1 MKWILFFCS
10 CLMVQV
16 LQAQTKKIALRS
28 HSGSNAD
35 FSLYIPDEFGMA
47 PSVYRAQNKKITP
60 KSTKPVPTIKSSCVK
75 DSLDQELLEQ
85 LIPSTTQQ
93 KKKKKKSKAKKTKKH
108 YKKYKKSKP
117 TKKHP
122 CNIGETDNETEAN
135 IAASPEVVGR
145 KMNFVKHQPE
155 TLVLN
160 DYEQGS
166 TGYLFLLLSIPALLA
181 FLRFN
186 KLP

>member
-35 FSLYIPDEFGMA
+35 FSLYIPDEFGMV
-47 PSVYRAQNKKITP
+47 PPMYRVPAKKITP
-60 KSTKPVPTIKSSCVK
+60 KSTKPLPTIKSSCIK
-75 DSLDQELLEQ
+75 DSVEQEVIAQPL
-85 LIPSTTQQ
+85 PSISKQ
-93 KKKKKKSKAKKTKKH
+93 KKKQSKAKKTKKH
-108 YKKYKKSKP
+108 YKKYKKYKP
-117 TKKHP
+117 RKKHP
-122 CNIGETDNETEAN
+122 CNIGATDNETEERMAT
-135 IAASPEVVGR
+135 SSETVGR
-145 KMNFVKHQPE
+145 KMNFVKHKPE
-155 TLVLN
+155 TFVLN

-166 TGYLFLLLSIPALLA
+166 TGYLFLLLSIPAVLA